1 MQIVRQLNPP
11 CSGGLVLPTLIRQ
24 AQGGDHAAFEQLY
37 HVYKRRVYSLC
48 LRMVGDEGT
57 AEELSQE
64 CFLQVYR
71 KIGSF
76 RGEAAFSTWLHRV
89 AVNTVLMHARK
100 HFCRTCSLDEL
111 TEEPGDGSPSLQFG
125 TEDSTLVGSI
135 DRLTLVR
142 AMAELAPG
150 YRLSFILHDID
161 GHEHKEI
168 AQLLRCSIGNSKS
181 QVHKARRRLRAIMGR
196 AQVEHTRPLPQAA

>member
-1 MQIVRQLNPP
+1 M
-11 CSGGLVLPTLIRQ
+11 
-24 AQGGDHAAFEQLY
+24 
-37 HVYKRRVYSLC
+37 YKRRVYSLC

-89 AVNTVLMHARK
+89 AVNTVLMHTRK
-100 HFCRTCSLDEL
+100 HFCRTCSLDQL
-111 TEEPGDGSPSLQFG
+111 TEETGDGGLSWQFG
-125 TEDSTLVGSI
+125 AEDRTLAGSI
-135 DRLTLVR
+135 DRVTLVR
-142 AMAELAPG
+142 GMAELPPG
-150 YRLSFILHDID
+150 YRLFFILHDID

-181 QVHKARRRLRAIMGR
+181 QLHKARRRLRAIIGR
-196 AQVEHTRPLPQAA
+196 AQVEHTSPLPQAA